1 MIHRL
6 VRDLYSQRFPELEQ
20 LVHKSIDYMRTV
32 QELENHLEVTKS
44 GLSEILAP
52 ATIMIVSVAAS
63 TTQGKP
69 LSPPELESV
78 KEACSTAEHLT
89 DSYRRILE
97 FVESYMSLI
106 APNLSTVIGQ
116 SSVQNRYF

>member
-1 MIHRL
+1 MVHRL

-20 LVHKSIDYMRTV
+20 LVHKSIDYMLTV
-32 QELENHLEVTKS
+32 EKLGNHLEVTKTD
-44 GLSEILAP
+44 LSEILAP

-69 LSPPELESV
+69 LSESELDNV
-78 KEACSTAEHLT
+78 LEACATAEKLT

-97 FVESYMSLI
+97 FVESYMTLI
-106 APNLSTVIGQ
+106 APNLSSIVG
-116 SSVQNRYF
+116 

>member
-1 MIHRL
+1 M
-6 VRDLYSQRFPELEQ
+6 RFPELEQ

-32 QELENHLEVTKS
+32 ERLQNHLEVTKTD
-44 GLSEILAP
+44 LSELLAP

-69 LSPPELESV
+69 LSDTELYNV
-78 KEACSTAEHLT
+78 LGACATAEELT

-97 FVESYMSLI
+97 FVESYMNLI
-106 APNLSTVIGQ
+106 APNLSSIIGTYWLELC
-116 SSVQNRYF
+116 SHIR